1 MRRLLATLT
10 RLMPV
15 MFFVVVGITVVQFF
29 LQHPMRTAD
38 VARLTQATVSG
49 LVSGWIYVVLL
60 AVLLWV
66 VVWLGIRHERRRR
79 AVPAHER
86 RRSLAMDILDRLTN
100 REALEARLREEA
112 EPQFVDAEALARELK
127 SRVIGQDQV
136 CDDVAAQIRRRLA
149 LRQRGKPVG
158 IFLLAGPPGTGKTY
172 LAKRLA
178 LALNRR
184 LIHLDMTQ
192 FARGGA
198 ASTQLFGSSKGYVG
212 SDSYGKLTAA
222 LRDAPTALI
231 LLDEFEKAHPEV
243 HKNFLTAWND
253 GFVTEASD
261 GRQISTTQSIFVLT
275 TNAAVEALTELSVQH
290 AADPDELRKT
300 STRALLDSGFAP
312 ELLNRIDRIFVFKP
326 LQGLDVAR
334 VGALEIESMIANYGL
349 EVVAGGIDPEL
360 LVGLVRRQQ
369 RAGNAASSR
378 DLVRAIEETIADS
391 LIEAKKGGAHRVSLI
406 ERNGVIAAIPAEAQA
421 SSPASAREYYERAKS

>member
-66 VVWLGIRHERRRR
+66 VVWLGVRHERRRR

-275 TNAAVEALTELSVQH
+275 SNAAVEALTELSVQH

>member
-66 VVWLGIRHERRRR
+66 VVWLGVRHERRRR

>member
-29 LQHPMRTAD
+29 LQHPMRAAD

-66 VVWLGIRHERRRR
+66 VVWLGVRHERRRR